1 MGAIT
6 PSFLFDLES
15 NMRNISENEYAR
27 LASNMYWQRF
37 CKVLPSQTRKQLVN
51 WIITTAKI
59 EDLGKSG
66 GKTVFEDM
74 LSTYTTFESRNA
86 GAALTLKRQQL
97 MDLDGNGVD
106 LAAKWAADI
115 GAYMAYWPQ
124 KQFVS
129 ALKAGHIAG
138 NSSYD
143 GVPFFSSAHPLSGV
157 SGDVNTFSNL
167 FTAGSGAGACPIDG
181 SVSVDVALQNL
192 GKAIAYVKSIKMPNA
207 EDPRYLSP
215 TAIIVPP
222 ALQQRVVQLTNA
234 KFLSGGSGGSNDV
247 DAVVSSYGF
256 TLPVISSELA
266 GFESDTTYFIAC
278 EELSAASQLGA
289 MVYVDREPF
298 SITYYSGRDGGTG
311 MDASL
316 DRADN
321 LEWHCKGRNVMGYGH
336 PYLMFKV
343 KGA

>member
-6 PSFLFDLES
+6 PSFMFDLES
-15 NMRNISENEYAR
+15 NMQNIAENEYAR
-27 LASNMYWQRF
+27 LSQNMYWSRF

-51 WIITTAKI
+51 WIISTAKI

-74 LSTYTTFESRNA
+74 LATYTTFESRNA
-86 GAALTLKRQQL
+86 GSALQLKRQQL

-124 KQFVS
+124 KQFAS
-129 ALKAGHIAG
+129 ALKTGHISG
-138 NSSYD
+138 NNSYD
-143 GVPFFSSAHPLSGV
+143 GVPFFSGAHPLSGV
-157 SGDVNTFSNL
+157 TGDLNTFTNL
-167 FTAGSGAGACPIDG
+167 FTTGLGPGACPIDT
-181 SVSVDVALQNL
+181 SVSADVALANL

-234 KFLSGGSGGSNDV
+234 KFLSGGSSGANDV
-247 DAVVSSYGF
+247 EAIVSSYGF
-256 TLPVISSELA
+256 TLPVIASELA
-266 GFESDTTYFIAC
+266 GFENDSTYFVAC
-278 EELSAASQLGA
+278 EELSSASQLGA

-298 SITYYSGRDGGTG
+298 AITYYSGRDGGTG
-311 MDASL
+311 MDAFL

-343 KGA
+343 KAT